1 MWWDFTDAFESFVV
15 FPVGYMILNVLL
27 AVVLSTTATT
37 ELSTAEANSLIDQ
50 GLRMSGFVSTAAISI
65 VTLTFSLTV
74 LSIQIAA
81 QSYSPRLLDAFLKDP
96 VTKLVI
102 SVNVGAYTFCYTL
115 QCFANKSEDDSSG
128 LVSVPAVAI
137 HLQSVQFALVMVS
150 FINFIHFFV
159 NGFRVE
165 KILARAAASSLR
177 AAQALSS
184 QYPPLKAGDSQWFQS
199 LEQQDENNKAA
210 AAPRFVFSEYF
221 GCTLQLPPPFLA
233 ANLTL

>member
-1 MWWDFTDAFESFVV
+1 MMRWEFNDAFESFVT

-27 AVVLSTTATT
+27 AIVLSTNVTT
-37 ELSTAEANSLIDQ
+37 ELSTADANSLIDQ

-159 NGFRVE
+159 NGFRIE
-165 KILARAAASSLR
+165 KILARAAASALR
-177 AAQALSS
+177 AAQALSN
-184 QYPPLKAGDSQWFQS
+184 QYPPREADDSQRLQS
-199 LEQQDENNKAA
+199 LEQDENNKAV
-210 AAPRFVFSEYF
+210 AAPR
-221 GCTLQLPPPFLA
+221 
-233 ANLTL
+233 